1 MSVLEQ
7 NSLDLEIT
15 KFLEK
20 GIIEECHTEKG
31 EFISNVFLRLKK
43 RWFI

>member
-7 NSLDLEIT
+7 KSLDLEIT

-20 GIIEECHTEKG
+20 GILEECYTEKG
-31 EFISNVFLRLKK
+31 EFISNVFLIEK
-43 RWFI
+43 RWLI